1 MFIVYLQVFHPKTV
15 PGRLC
20 VSVWP
25 RSMCLHSAQEG
36 RPLRTVSNLCCS
48 REMMES
54 EFIFFF
60 CCCWTVQQMF
70 SLTGFSMKCL
80 FKCTTKSCW
89 KIKYCYK
96 WNFKCTNKQIIHFF
110 IIFALLTY
118 FWQNN
123 HDYEGCLG
131 LGLRCRYF
139 DRKLCFTNLRCVV
152 WKIWAFKRQNLV
164 VLGLDPH
171 YLFFKSV

>member
-123 HDYEGCLG
+123 HDYVMRVVSAWVWDVDILTESCALQTWGVLCERFG
-131 LGLRCRYF
+131 HLRGR
-139 DRKLCFTNLRCVV
+139 
-152 WKIWAFKRQNLV
+152 I
-164 VLGLDPH
+164 
-171 YLFFKSV
+171 